1 MEMSTEERKTIFFDE
16 ETSYEMNGTK
26 YIVISHFDDKG
37 ENMLDKMA
45 RLLKSDIRNTAN
57 QNL

>member
-1 MEMSTEERKTIFFDE
+1 MPTDKIQTIFFDE
-16 ETSYEMNGTK
+16 ETSYEMDGTK
-26 YIVISHFDDKG
+26 YIIISHFNDKG
-37 ENMLDKMA
+37 ENMLDKIA